1 MMLGFSH
8 DFNQMIPILEGLH
21 PFFIQIGFLIALM
34 TLEAINLLSYDFSQ
48 KFAENHAEQL

>member
-21 PFFIQIGFLIALM
+21 PFFIQFGFLIAL
-34 TLEAINLLSYDFSQ
+34 TTSEAINLLSYYFSQ
-48 KFAENHAEQL
+48 KFDESHSE